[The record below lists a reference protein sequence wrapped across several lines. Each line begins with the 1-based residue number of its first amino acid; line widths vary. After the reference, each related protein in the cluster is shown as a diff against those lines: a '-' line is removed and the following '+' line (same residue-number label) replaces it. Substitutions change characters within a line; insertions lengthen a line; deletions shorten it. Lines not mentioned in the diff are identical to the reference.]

1 MIATLLKSSWLNL
14 RRDYVALALTFV
26 LPIAFF
32 SIFAMIFANM
42 AGGGSAMSN
51 VDVAV
56 VDEDDSEISRRL
68 VEAIDEDPALDVR
81 PPPAGEPENTYDR
94 EQARELVRDG
104 TVRVAIIIPQ
114 GFGESF
120 FTFSGDAAVVL
131 LADTVA
137 DPVAHQ
143 MVGGLLQRAAMT
155 AAPDLLAERG
165 LDQFDKYV
173 GMTDEQR
180 TAIKPWLEDLR
191 ELGSTQ
197 ESDGDQEAAE
207 TLDTFSGIVQVETS
221 DVRALDEGDE
231 KADNRRRL
239 VAYYAA
245 AIGVMFL
252 LFSMA
257 GAMSALL
264 EEQRTGTL
272 ERLLNS
278 NLTMGSLLA
287 AYWVFAGLLG
297 FLQITVMF
305 VWGWAVF
312 GLDLWTVNHVVGFA
326 VMTAFLPQRGS
337 ASRHLDDRDPGDV
350 GRGREHG
357 PAVHHARGHAEGRA
371 RNLQRLGPGRLPQGL
386 SRRRARVRA
395 VAPGARAD
403 GYGRGL
409 PGRGAALGPP
419 LGNHVGKLGTV
430 TDFLAPVF
438 ADHERLPLENR

>member
-14 RRDYVALALTFV
+14 KRDYVALALTFV

-42 AGGGSAMSN
+42 AGGSSAMSN
-51 VDVAV
+51 VDVVV

-68 VEAIDEDPALDVR
+68 VEAIDADPALDVR
-81 PPPAGEPENTYDR
+81 PPPAGEPPSPYDR

-104 TVRVAIIIPQ
+104 TVRVAIVIPQ

-120 FTFSGDAAVVL
+120 FTFSGDSAVVL

-165 LDQFDKYV
+165 LDQFDKFV

-180 TAIKPWLEDLR
+180 TAIKPWLQDLR

-207 TLDTFSGIVQVETS
+207 TLDTFSGVVQVETS
-221 DVRALDEGDE
+221 DVGTPDAGDE
-231 KADNRRRL
+231 EADNRGRL

-278 NLTMGSLLA
+278 NLTMGTLLA
-287 AYWVFAGLLG
+287 AYWLFAGLLG

-305 VWGWAVF
+305 IWGWAVF
-312 GLDLWTVNHVVGFA
+312 GMNLWTVNHVVGFV
-326 VMTAFLPQRGS
+326 VMTAF
-337 ASRHLDDRDPGDV
+337 
-350 GRGREHG
+350 
-357 PAVHHARGHAEGRA
+357 
-371 RNLQRLGPGRLPQGL
+371 
-386 SRRRARVRA
+386 
-395 VAPGARAD
+395 
-403 GYGRGL
+403 
-409 PGRGAALGPP
+409 AAAAAAAFGMM
-419 LGNHVGKLGTV
+419 LGTV
-430 TDFLAPVF
+430 CRSEGQLRGISTIVILVMSAVGGSMVPRFIMPEAMQKAGLATFNGWALDGYRKVFHIDAPVYELWPQVLVLAGMATVF
-438 ADHERLPLENR
+438 LIVARLSARRWETV

>member
-191 ELGSTQ
+191 ELGSIQ

-326 VMTAFLPQRGS
+326 VMTAF
-337 ASRHLDDRDPGDV
+337 
-350 GRGREHG
+350 
-357 PAVHHARGHAEGRA
+357 
-371 RNLQRLGPGRLPQGL
+371 
-386 SRRRARVRA
+386 
-395 VAPGARAD
+395 
-403 GYGRGL
+403 
-409 PGRGAALGPP
+409 AAAAAAAFGMM
-419 LGNHVGKLGTV
+419 LGTV
-430 TDFLAPVF
+430 CRSEGQLRGISTIVILVMSAVGGSMVPRFIMPEAMQKAGLATFNGWALDGYRKVFHVDAPVYELWPQVLVLTGMAAVF
-438 ADHERLPLENR
+438 LVVARLSARRWETM

>member
-1 MIATLLKSSWLNL
+1 MIGTLLKSSWLNL
-14 RRDYVALALTFV
+14 KRDYVALALTFA

-51 VDVAV
+51 VDVVV

-68 VEAIDEDPALDVR
+68 VEAIDDDPALDVR
-81 PPPAGEPENTYDR
+81 PPPAGEPATPYDR

-104 TVRVAIIIPQ
+104 TVRVAIVIPR

-143 MVGGLLQRAAMT
+143 MVAGLLQRAAMT

-165 LDQFDKYV
+165 LEQFDKYV

-191 ELGSTQ
+191 ALGSTQ
-197 ESDGDQEAAE
+197 ESDGDQEAAG
-207 TLDTFSGIVQVETS
+207 TLDTFSGIVGVETN
-221 DVRALDEGDE
+221 DVRAPDEGE
-231 KADNRRRL
+231 
-239 VAYYAA
+239 
-245 AIGVMFL
+245 
-252 LFSMA
+252 MA
-257 GAMSALL
+257 GAMAALL

-278 NLTMGSLLA
+278 NLTMGTLLA
-287 AYWVFAGLLG
+287 AYWLFAGLLG

-312 GLDLWTVNHVVGFA
+312 GLDLWTVNHVVGFT
-326 VMTAFLPQRGS
+326 VMTAFS
-337 ASRHLDDRDPGDV
+337 A
-350 GRGREHG
+350 
-357 PAVHHARGHAEGRA
+357 
-371 RNLQRLGPGRLPQGL
+371 
-386 SRRRARVRA
+386 
-395 VAPGARAD
+395 
-403 GYGRGL
+403 
-409 PGRGAALGPP
+409 AAAAAFGMM
-419 LGNHVGKLGTV
+419 LGTV
-430 TDFLAPVF
+430 CRSEGQLRGISTIVILVMSAVGGSMVPRFIMPEAMQKAGLATFNGWALDGYRKVFHVDAPVYELWPQVLVLAGMAAVF
-438 ADHERLPLENR
+438 LVVARLSARRWETV

>member
-1 MIATLLKSSWLNL
+1 MIATLLRSSWLNL
-14 RRDYVALALTFV
+14 KRDYVSLALTFA

-32 SIFAMIFANM
+32 SIFALIFGNM
-42 AGGGSAMSN
+42 AGGSSAMSN
-51 VDVAV
+51 VDVVV

-68 VEAIDEDPALDVR
+68 AEAIHADPALDVKL
-81 PPPAGEPENTYDR
+81 PPEGDPPFDR
-94 EQARELVRDG
+94 EQAGELVRDG
-104 TVRVAIIIPQ
+104 KIRVAIVIPG

-120 FTFSGDAAVVL
+120 FTFSEETPVLL

-165 LDQFDKYV
+165 LDQFDEYV

-180 TAIKPWLEDLR
+180 TAIEPWLEELR
-191 ELGSTQ
+191 ALGSTNGG
-197 ESDGDQEAAE
+197 SGDEEAAE
-207 TLDTFSGIVQVETS
+207 TLETFSGVVQFETS
-221 DVRALDEGDE
+221 DVQAPEDGDGE
-231 KADNRRRL
+231 ADNRGRL

-257 GAMSALL
+257 GAMGALL

-278 NLTMGSLLA
+278 NLSMGTLLA
-287 AYWVFAGLLG
+287 AYWLFAALLG
-297 FLQITVMF
+297 FVQLTVMF

-326 VMTAFLPQRGS
+326 VMTAF
-337 ASRHLDDRDPGDV
+337 
-350 GRGREHG
+350 
-357 PAVHHARGHAEGRA
+357 
-371 RNLQRLGPGRLPQGL
+371 
-386 SRRRARVRA
+386 
-395 VAPGARAD
+395 
-403 GYGRGL
+403 
-409 PGRGAALGPP
+409 AAAAAAAFGMM
-419 LGNHVGKLGTV
+419 LGTV
-430 TDFLAPVF
+430 CRSEGQLRGISTIVILVMSAVGGSMVPRFIMPEAMQQAGLATFNGWALEGYRKVFHIDAPVYELWPQVLVLAGMAAVF
-438 ADHERLPLENR
+438 LVVARLSARRWEAV

>member
-14 RRDYVALALTFV
+14 KRDYVALALTFV

-42 AGGGSAMSN
+42 AGGSSAMSN
-51 VDVAV
+51 VDVVV

-68 VEAIDEDPALDVR
+68 VEAIDADPALDVR
-81 PPPAGEPENTYDR
+81 PPPAGEPPSPYDR

-104 TVRVAIIIPQ
+104 TVRVAIVIPQ

-120 FTFSGDAAVVL
+120 FTFSGDSAVVL

-165 LDQFDKYV
+165 LDQFDKFV

-180 TAIKPWLEDLR
+180 TAIKPWLQDLR

-207 TLDTFSGIVQVETS
+207 TLDTFSGVVQVETS
-221 DVRALDEGDE
+221 DVGTPDAGDE
-231 KADNRRRL
+231 EADNRGRL

-278 NLTMGSLLA
+278 NLTMGTLLA
-287 AYWVFAGLLG
+287 AYWLFAGLLG

-305 VWGWAVF
+305 IWGWAVF
-312 GLDLWTVNHVVGFA
+312 GMNLWTVNHVVGFV
-326 VMTAFLPQRGS
+326 VMTAF
-337 ASRHLDDRDPGDV
+337 
-350 GRGREHG
+350 
-357 PAVHHARGHAEGRA
+357 
-371 RNLQRLGPGRLPQGL
+371 
-386 SRRRARVRA
+386 
-395 VAPGARAD
+395 
-403 GYGRGL
+403 
-409 PGRGAALGPP
+409 AAAAAAAFGMM
-419 LGNHVGKLGTV
+419 LGTV
-430 TDFLAPVF
+430 CRSEGQLRGISTIVILVMSAVGGSMVPRFIMPEAMQKAGLATFNGWALDGYRKVFHIDAPVYELWPQVLVLAGMATVF
-438 ADHERLPLENR
+438 LIVARLSARRWESV

>member
-1 MIATLLKSSWLNL
+1 
-14 RRDYVALALTFV
+14 VALALTFV
-26 LPIAFF
+26 LPVVFF
-32 SIFAMIFANM
+32 SIFALIFWNM
-42 AGGGSAMSN
+42 GGGGDAMSN
-51 VDVAV
+51 VEVVV

-68 VEAIDEDPALDVR
+68 MEAIDADPALDVR
-81 PPPAGEPENTYDR
+81 PAPASEPGAAYDR
-94 EQARELVRDG
+94 EQARELVRDAD
-104 TVRVAIIIPQ
+104 VPVAIIIPT

-120 FTFSGDAAVVL
+120 FSFNGDTPVVL

-191 ELGSTQ
+191 ELGSTE
-197 ESDGDQEAAE
+197 ESDGDEEATE
-207 TLDTFSGIVQVETS
+207 TLETFSGIVGVETT
-221 DVRALDEGDE
+221 DVQAPDDGDE
-231 KADNRRRL
+231 KASNRRRL

-278 NLTMGSLLA
+278 NLTMGTLLA
-287 AYWVFAGLLG
+287 AYWLFAALLG

-326 VMTAFLPQRGS
+326 
-337 ASRHLDDRDPGDV
+337 
-350 GRGREHG
+350 
-357 PAVHHARGHAEGRA
+357 
-371 RNLQRLGPGRLPQGL
+371 GL
-386 SRRRARVRA
+386 TA
-395 VAPGARAD
+395 VA
-403 GYGRGL
+403 
-409 PGRGAALGPP
+409 AAAAAG
-419 LGNHVGKLGTV
+419 VGMMLGTV
-430 TDFLAPVF
+430 CRSEGQLRGISTIVILAMSAVGGSMIPRFIMSDGMQKAGLATFNGWALDGYRKVFHVDAPVYELWPQVLVLTGMAAVF
-438 ADHERLPLENR
+438 LVVARLSARRWETV

>member
-32 SIFAMIFANM
+32 SIFALIFWNM
-42 AGGGSAMSN
+42 GGGGDAMSN
-51 VDVAV
+51 VDVVV

-68 VEAIDEDPALDVR
+68 AEAIDADPALDVR
-81 PPPAGEPENTYDR
+81 TAPDGPLDR
-94 EQARELVRDG
+94 EQARQLVRDG
-104 TVRVAIIIPQ
+104 TVRVAIVIPG

-120 FTFSGDAAVVL
+120 FTFSEETPVLL

-165 LDQFDKYV
+165 LDQFDEYV

-180 TAIKPWLEDLR
+180 TAIKPWLEELR
-191 ELGSTQ
+191 ALGSTNG
-197 ESDGDQEAAE
+197 ESGDKEAAE
-207 TLDTFSGIVQVETS
+207 TLETFSGIVQFETS
-221 DVRALDEGDE
+221 DVQAPEDGDE
-231 KADNRRRL
+231 DADDRGRL

-278 NLTMGSLLA
+278 NLSMGTLLA
-287 AYWVFAGLLG
+287 AYWLFAALLG
-297 FLQITVMF
+297 FAQLTVMF

-312 GLDLWTVNHVVGFA
+312 GLDLWTVNHLVGFA
-326 VMTAFLPQRGS
+326 VMTAF
-337 ASRHLDDRDPGDV
+337 
-350 GRGREHG
+350 
-357 PAVHHARGHAEGRA
+357 
-371 RNLQRLGPGRLPQGL
+371 
-386 SRRRARVRA
+386 
-395 VAPGARAD
+395 
-403 GYGRGL
+403 
-409 PGRGAALGPP
+409 AAAAAAAFGMM
-419 LGNHVGKLGTV
+419 LGTV
-430 TDFLAPVF
+430 CRSEGQLRGISTIVILVMSAVGGSMVPRFIMPEAMQKAGLATFNGWALDGYRKVFHVDAPVYELWPQVLVLAGMAAVF
-438 ADHERLPLENR
+438 LVVARLSARRWETV